1 MPTTPTTITGQ
12 PDIEEPPI
20 NITRP
25 LLTRDI
31 RQPYALYNGFLY
43 NTYTGIVVDNNNEI
57 WTGIQPPG
65 CVHTEDGYL
74 VPWFQ

>member
-1 MPTTPTTITGQ
+1 MPTTITSQ

-20 NITRP
+20 NITQPQLR
-25 LLTRDI
+25 RDI
-31 RQPYALYNGFLY
+31 RRPYALYNDFLY
-43 NTYTGIVVDNNNEI
+43 NTFTGIVVDNDYET
-57 WTGIQPPG
+57 WTGIPPPD